1 MKKRALS
8 LLLCLVFL
16 VGLMPTTALAAGG
29 ATDTWDVDLVVSKN
43 TAVQYNGQDT
53 VEIGFGVQSDNLKV
67 KSVASIFFAFDMD
80 VFEFIARD
88 PSDSSGNTYFS
99 YESSDYQDTLS
110 SELTDFT
117 YQLYSTGSGKS
128 YLKWSAKAYIA
139 KKGTTGYFLFQPN
152 CGKETACTDK
162 IILASVL
169 FALKPGK
176 TFDDISSTSIR
187 LATKDEVAQYN
198 QTAAV
203 EITNGDGISKYAIL
217 KDGTTDTL
225 NKTPAVVWN
234 DITPSKPAKTTPT
247 CVAPTGVTAPFGSA
261 LSTITLTNPTGNT
274 AGKWYWMGN
283 TQKVGNVKDNPHT
296 YKAKFVPNDAANF
309 STVENIDVTVNATQ
323 VVLGAGSP
331 IMIPIEVYYT
341 GSAIEP
347 TPKIMTEL
355 YGDELVLNQDY
366 KITKYENNT
375 SVGTGKIFIAPLTN
389 GNYSF
394 TAGSYTFTI
403 KQATGSVSI
412 ADPGAI
418 AYDGSAVEAG
428 TSGKDL
434 TYTYK
439 GDGSVT
445 VKWYADNS
453 GTKGSELTGGAPK
466 DAGTYWIGVSVA
478 DGTNYLGVSEVTKK
492 FTIARADYT
501 YTYTGS
507 TAASIGS
514 ARPAGG
520 SATASGVGSETV
532 SGTLSWYTD
541 STCNTAASGNFTTA
555 GNEDLYWKFTP
566 DTAETNYV
574 TTPKTG
580 KVTFNISTLPAQEVT
595 FANATVTK
603 TFGDGKFT
611 ETATNSTSG
620 GGTIT
625 YSGNNNAVATV
636 NSSTGEVTIVGVG
649 TVTITATAAATA
661 THSAGQASYT
671 LTVEPK
677 AITPTVTVSGTYK
690 FKGNPITPTYT
701 VEITTGETLPSDQ
714 YDVEITNN
722 TNAGNGNIKIK
733 AKTGGN
739 YSFDVNQTFAIA
751 KADALTSLPDITV
764 TQKYTV
770 TTEQSK
776 DIGRAG
782 MPENAGTLTYNLG
795 TTSKTGSAS
804 VTPSMTGST
813 VKFTITG
820 GANGEVITLP
830 VTITSDNYKDSIV
843 NVKVT
848 LTDKDIPTVA
858 ANDITV
864 TYDGNAIPDSKITG
878 TATFGGTSVP
888 GTWAWKTGMAVT
900 NVADTGTKTVTFN
913 PTDSAAYESVDT
925 NITVTINKATPTGE
939 PTYTAITTS
948 GKKLSDAAL
957 DIGSIT
963 PTGGTIK
970 WDLGNTTEV
979 TANTAY
985 NWTYTLADAN
995 YDKLTGT
1002 ITPYVVSYSGGGSYT
1017 PTYAITV
1024 DKAANGTVT
1033 VTPGTAKTGDT
1044 VTLTATP
1051 DKGYEL
1057 DIIKALDKDGKSL
1070 KLTDQ
1075 GNGKYTFTMPAGK
1088 VTVKAVFEDSNLVM
1102 FDDVS
1107 KEDYCY
1113 EAVKWA
1119 VKNSITSGI
1128 GNNRFGPND
1137 PCTRGQIVTFLWRAA
1152 GSPEPK
1158 SMSSFSDVPA
1168 DSYYAKA
1175 VAWAVEKGITSGTG
1189 DGKFSPED
1197 PCTRAQSVT
1206 FLYRAAGSPAVIGS
1220 AEFSDVESDTYYAA
1234 AVAWAAK
1241 NGITSGTG
1249 GGQFG
1254 SDDECSRGH
1263 IVTFLFNA
1271 YGK

>member
-234 DITPSKPAKTTPT
+234 GISPSKPAKPDYTGAIAAPTVNSNAGGKVELNAVTPSGGPGGETVQYGYSKTNDGKNITWQNSTTFNLTVGSTYYFYAKVVESATYKEKVSAASAAVPVADKALTSISISGDATAAVPTKGSTTTVNLTATGKYDDSTTGDITAAAAWTVDPAYTGVSVSKGVVTIAPEAAAGKVTIKAEKDSQSKTHSITLSKASAELKSMTISGADGVAVPPVTSSPKEVTYTVSGEDQFGAPYTPT
-247 CVAPTGVTAPFGSA
+247 AVSWSIDDTAHTGVSIGSTDGKLSVPSTAKTGSV
-261 LSTITLTNPTGNT
+261 TIKATSGSINATKAVSITKADPAVDTVTIGGGVTTLAVPAMDTLGTEKKVAATAAFTATLKDQYGADISSGTVTWSVSGNSGVIIDLNTGLLT
-274 AGKWYWMGN
+274 ISSSA
-283 TQKVGNVKDNPHT
+283 TDV
-296 YKAKFVPNDAANF
+296 
-309 STVENIDVTVNATQ
+309 DVTVTATAENGKTGTASVTINKATSAATFVQ
-323 VVLGAGSP
+323 VKKGGTVVTTDSIVIPTSGSP
-331 IMIPIEVYYT
+331 ATTVTYTAEVYDQYGALYT
-341 GSAIEP
+341 SDTP
-347 TPKIMTEL
+347 TWS
-355 YGDELVLNQDY
+355 
-366 KITKYENNT
+366 IT
-375 SVGTGKIFIAPLTN
+375 S
-389 GNYSF
+389 
-394 TAGSYTFTI
+394 
-403 KQATGSVSI
+403 ATGVSVS
-412 ADPGAI
+412 AGTVSVDNTA
-418 AYDGSAVEAG
+418 SAG
-428 TSGKDL
+428 TSVTL
-434 TYTYK
+434 TAT
-439 GDGSVT
+439 S
-445 VKWYADNS
+445 S
-453 GTKGSELTGGAPK
+453 
-466 DAGTYWIGVSVA
+466 
-478 DGTNYLGVSEVTKK
+478 TNPSK
-492 FTIARADYT
+492 
-501 YTYTGS
+501 
-507 TAASIGS
+507 TAA
-514 ARPAGG
+514 
-520 SATASGVGSETV
+520 V
-532 SGTLSWYTD
+532 TL
-541 STCNTAASGNFTTA
+541 
-555 GNEDLYWKFTP
+555 
-566 DTAETNYV
+566 
-574 TTPKTG
+574 
-580 KVTFNISTLPAQEVT
+580 
-595 FANATVTK
+595 
-603 TFGDGKFT
+603 
-611 ETATNSTSG
+611 
-620 GGTIT
+620 
-625 YSGNNNAVATV
+625 
-636 NSSTGEVTIVGVG
+636 
-649 TVTITATAAATA
+649 
-661 THSAGQASYT
+661 
-671 LTVEPK
+671 
-677 AITPTVTVSGTYK
+677 
-690 FKGNPITPTYT
+690 
-701 VEITTGETLPSDQ
+701 
-714 YDVEITNN
+714 
-722 TNAGNGNIKIK
+722 
-733 AKTGGN
+733 
-739 YSFDVNQTFAIA
+739 
-751 KADALTSLPDITV
+751 
-764 TQKYTV
+764 
-770 TTEQSK
+770 
-776 DIGRAG
+776 
-782 MPENAGTLTYNLG
+782 
-795 TTSKTGSAS
+795 
-804 VTPSMTGST
+804 
-813 VKFTITG
+813 
-820 GANGEVITLP
+820 
-830 VTITSDNYKDSIV
+830 
-843 NVKVT
+843 T
-848 LTDKDIPTVA
+848 LTDKDSPTVS
-858 ANDITV
+858 ANDITT

-939 PTYTAITTS
+939 PTYTKITTG

-957 DIGSIT
+957 AIGSIT
-963 PTGGTIK
+963 PAGGSIA
-970 WDLGNTTEV
+970 WDLGDTTEV

-985 NWTYTLADAN
+985 NWTYTLADTN

-1024 DKAANGTVT
+1024 DKTANGTVT

-1057 DIIKALDKDGKSL
+1057 DTIKALDKDGKEL

-1088 VTVKAVFEDSNLVM
+1088 VTVKAAFEDSNLVK

-1107 KEDYCY
+1107 KGDYCY

-1119 VKNSITSGI
+1119 VKNGITSGI

-1137 PCTRGQIVTFLWRAA
+1137 PCTRAQIVTFLWRAA

-1220 AEFSDVESDTYYAA
+1220 AEFSDVASDTYYAA